1 MRFPGCWLGHVK
13 SVPNV
18 PELCVFVR
26 ELQVFSPSHSVTAAS
41 TQKMNPV
48 SAVWV
53 GKKKTIAIPEQ
64 V

>member
-1 MRFPGCWLGHVK
+1 MK